1 MSASPALTLSHFPLA
16 QGCRNGAEK
25 YSGADKTAVKGSPP
39 RHSALPHPPPPPLL
53 SFTGFYYNPP
63 SKGQHGPVNM
73 GQHSDGCGPSAC
85 VFPTPLKYP
94 FESHTLC

>member
-1 MSASPALTLSHFPLA
+1 MVLKSTQGQTKLRLKAALLGTLPSPT
-16 QGCRNGAEK
+16 
-25 YSGADKTAVKGSPP
+25 
-39 RHSALPHPPPPPLL
+39 PPPPLL